1 MLEIIWENEL
11 FYESVEALL
20 VVISFELFSHIYY

>member
-11 FYESVEALL
+11 FYKSVEALL
-20 VVISFELFSHIYY
+20 VISFELFSHIYY